1 MTIRR
6 YDVIGRA
13 YAERRK
19 PDPRIAA
26 AIATALGAA
35 RTVLNVGA
43 GAGSYEPTDREI
55 TAVDP
60 SMEMIRQRPP
70 TTATVIQASAEQL
83 PFGDDRFDAAMAV
96 LTVHHWQ
103 DKAAGLREVRRV
115 TRGPVVLVT
124 FDPSHRPWLTDYI
137 PALAK
142 LDDRWMPT
150 MSDYA
155 RWLGDVTVVPLMI
168 PMIAP
173 TAFCTPIGAGPRRI
187 WMSALGL
194 AVRHFGRSGMRRP
207 NCSGSSV
214 ILRMAR
220 GNVGTAIS
228 FRSILTMRGI
238 GSS

>member
-1 MTIRR
+1 MTIRH

-26 AIATALGAA
+26 AISTALGAA

-60 SMEMIRQRPP
+60 STEMIRQRPP

-137 PALAK
+137 PALAT

-168 PMIAP
+168 PHD
-173 TAFCTPIGAGPRRI
+173 CTDGFLYAYWRSARRRI
-187 WMSALGL
+187 WIER
-194 AVRHFGRSGMRRP
+194 VRA
-207 NCSGSSV
+207 GSSSFWAIGDAHV
-214 ILRMAR
+214 RIAAAR
-220 GNVGTAIS
+220 A
-228 FRSILTMRGI
+228 
-238 GSS
+238 